1 MRRYVLMLL
10 VFVFGATTGCAAVNP
25 EQQRASDQARCA
37 GYGYQPGT
45 DQFANCMMKVDMRRQ
60 DQADAQAQNDADMKA
75 RSIRRNCDTRFPVC
89 SASMMDANLDTTNN
103 AWYGPNC
110 REK

>member
-1 MRRYVLMLL
+1 MRGLIFCSMILAISCTSSC
-10 VFVFGATTGCAAVNP
+10 ATDSPHQHADDEA
-25 EQQRASDQARCA
+25 QCA
-37 GYGYQPGT
+37 GYGYQKDT
-45 DQFANCMMKVDMRRQ
+45 DKFADCMMKLDSRRRDRADSQKQSDSDMRE
-60 DQADAQAQNDADMKA
+60 
-75 RSIRRNCDTRFPVC
+75 RSIRRNGDTRFPVC

>member
-1 MRRYVLMLL
+1 MRRYALLPMLFVLANTASCQTS
-10 VFVFGATTGCAAVNP
+10 GP
-25 EQQRASDQARCA
+25 QQHADDQAKCA

-45 DQFANCMMKVDMRRQ
+45 DQFANCMMKLDSRHQ
-60 DQADAQAQNDADMKA
+60 DQAASQQQSDANMKA
-75 RSIRRNCDTRFPVC
+75 LSIKRNGDTRFPVC
-89 SASMMDANLDTTNN
+89 SASMMDANLDTVNN

>member
-1 MRRYVLMLL
+1 MRSYVLWSMIL
-10 VFVFGATTGCAAVNP
+10 VLANTASCATDSPQNHAD
-25 EQQRASDQARCA
+25 DQAKCA

-45 DQFANCMMKVDMRRQ
+45 DQFANCMMKLDTRRQ
-60 DQADAQAQNDADMKA
+60 DQADAQKQSDSDMKA
-75 RSIRRNCDTRFPVC
+75 RSIRRNGDTRFPVC

>member
-1 MRRYVLMLL
+1 MRRYTLMLL
-10 VFVFGATTGCAAVNP
+10 MLAFGTTTGCATVDPA
-25 EQQRASDQARCA
+25 QQRAADQAQCA

-45 DQFANCMMKVDMRRQ
+45 DAFANCMMKIDTRRQ
-60 DQADAQAQNDADMKA
+60 DRADAKAKSDADMKA
-75 RSIRRNCDTRFPVC
+75 LSIRRNGDERFPIC
-89 SASMMDANLDTTNN
+89 SAAMMDANLDTVNN

>member
-1 MRRYVLMLL
+1 MRSYALL
-10 VFVFGATTGCAAVNP
+10 PLLFVIGYATTCQATSSRQVAA
-25 EQQRASDQARCA
+25 DQAKCA
-37 GYGYQPGT
+37 GYGYQSGT
-45 DQFANCMMKVDMRRQ
+45 DKFANCMMKLDSRRQ
-60 DQADAQAQNDADMKA
+60 DQADSQHQNDADMKGL
-75 RSIRRNCDTRFPVC
+75 SIRRNGNTKFPVC